1 MKVLGQDVSVVYN
14 QLLALW
20 GNIAQWLL
28 RSSIKRYPKRL
39 TAAPSSSYISIS
51 GPGGFDRL
59 EVHELPEDQATLGYN
74 LSIFSKGS
82 SCLVNI
88 SDKSKLPAD
97 LVIVRIHY
105 FSINYADVAIR
116 WGLYE
121 SALRFVGWPI
131 VPGFD
136 VSGVVEWAGS
146 ESGFSIGEEVFG
158 FSMFGTYSSR
168 VILPGKQIRKLPK
181 GVTLAQGA
189 AIPAVAAT
197 GLHALALSG
206 GWPRKPFTANKAVL
220 IHSAAGGVGSMLIQM
235 CKKVGCYPI
244 VAVVGTAS
252 KAEYCKQL
260 GADYVIVKK
269 RGKLSLSMFSLSL
282 FFFFTTLLNSHFL
295 FPSFNMLYRQLQ

>member
-1 MKVLGQDVSVVYN
+1 MKILGQDVTVVYN
-14 QLLALW
+14 QLLALV
-20 GNIAQWLL
+20 GNIQQWLL
-28 RSSIKRYPKRL
+28 RSSLKRHLKRL
-39 TAAPSSSYISIS
+39 TSAPNSAYVSIS

-59 EVHELPEDQATLGYN
+59 EVLELPDDQATVGYN
-74 LSIFSKGS
+74 VSIFQKG

-88 SDKSKLPAD
+88 SDKSRLPQD

-105 FSINYADVAIR
+105 YSINYADIAIR

-136 VSGVVEWAGS
+136 VSGVVEWAGA
-146 ESGFSIGEEVFG
+146 ETGFNVGDEVFG

-181 GVTLAQGA
+181 RASLAQGA

-206 GWPRKPFTANKAVL
+206 GWPRKPFTSNKAVL

-235 CKKVGCYPI
+235 CKKVGCHPI

-252 KAEYCKQL
+252 KAEYCKKL

-269 RGKLSLSMFSLSL
+269 RGNLSPISSNIDDVLCPF
-282 FFFFTTLLNSHFL
+282 
-295 FPSFNMLYRQLQ
+295 